1 MGRGEL
7 IVAGQRRRYD
17 PAMLALLLPL
27 AFAAAPTD
35 LNGRW
40 TLDLAASD
48 SVDPLL
54 EAVGASW
61 TTRQLAAHIS
71 VTQELTVG
79 SGTLTIAAVSNVGS
93 KTDTVPT
100 DGTATYG
107 KSEFG
112 SGTRRC
118 SWVGAELHCASH
130 VQVTGGA
137 WGDLTLVRKVD
148 GAGLMHQVYD
158 LKLQD
163 GRAFHAD
170 RVFRKG

>member
-1 MGRGEL
+1 ML
-7 IVAGQRRRYD
+7 
-17 PAMLALLLPL
+17 LALPFAL
-27 AFAAAPTD
+27 AAAPTD

-93 KTDTVPT
+93 KTDTLPT

-137 WGDLTLVRKVD
+137 WGDVTLVRKVD